1 MTKGIVKKFVINTLA
16 SFELEV
22 KRIKA
27 NEPVKHM
34 FDDPEEALLFTQ
46 GGKEAGFFC
55 PTELCTHHTGISF
68 SANNWNP
75 FVETLREFECN
86 PKLKYE
92 DSILCDFYN
101 SWQPKSAAEM
111 FKGFDNAP
119 DKLKKLP
126 PHYMFLS
133 PWSSLTPEEVDQDG
147 RWWNNKDNA
156 EHGAPQLR
164 FPEDGWAFSGP
175 VNIIKGRLEFSRLT
189 SLYKNIKKNGYD
201 RSLGLI
207 GTTILTDENESRFI
221 VGGGGFHR
229 AIVLASLGAKTIP
242 ARYHRTSAVN
252 INQVEKWPLV
262 KLGIWSR
269 QEATSYFNFLLKS

>member
-1 MTKGIVKKFVINTLA
+1 MIKKVSKNIINGAL
-16 SFELEV
+16 SVFDLELRKKDAPKPIEQ
-22 KRIKA
+22 
-27 NEPVKHM
+27 M

-46 GGKEAGFFC
+46 GGKEAGFYC
-55 PTELCTHHTGISF
+55 PTELCTHHTGIGF
-68 SANNWNP
+68 SKSDWNP
-75 FVETLREFECN
+75 FVETLREFEKN
-86 PKLKYE
+86 PNLKYE

-111 FKGFDNAP
+111 FKGFNNAP
-119 DKLKKLP
+119 KELKTLP

-133 PWSSLTPEEVDQDG
+133 PWSSLTPEEVDHDG

-175 VNIIKGRLEFSRLT
+175 VNIRKGRLEFNRLT
-189 SLYKNIKKNGYD
+189 SLYKNIKINGYD

-207 GTTILTDENESRFI
+207 GTTFLTDDNESRFI
-221 VGGGGFHR
+221 IGGGGFHR
-229 AIVLASLGAKTIP
+229 AIVLASLDTKTIP
-242 ARYHRTSAVN
+242 ARFHRASAVN
-252 INQVEKWPLV
+252 INQVGKWPLV
-262 KLGIWSR
+262 KLGIWSK